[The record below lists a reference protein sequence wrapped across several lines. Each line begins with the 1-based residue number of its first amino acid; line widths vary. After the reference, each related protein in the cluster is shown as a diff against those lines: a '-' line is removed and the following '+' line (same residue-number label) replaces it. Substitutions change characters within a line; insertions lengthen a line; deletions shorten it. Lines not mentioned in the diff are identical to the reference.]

1 MHGLN
6 PPQAAAVLHI
16 EGPLLVLAGAGS
28 GKTRVIVEKIAHLI
42 GCGRY
47 PARRIAAITF
57 TNKSA
62 KEMRERVAKRLREQD
77 ADEVTICTFHA
88 LGLKFLQIEHAAV
101 GLKRGFSIFDADD
114 AAAQIKDLMYG
125 AKPDDIEDMKN
136 LVSRAK
142 NAGLSPEQAMAAARS
157 NREKEAASVYERYQ
171 LRLTAFNA
179 VDFDDLIR
187 LPVQILEENP
197 EIALAWRERIG
208 YLLVDECQDTNDAQ
222 YRLLKQLAGEKGNF
236 TCVGDDDQSIYAWR
250 GANPENLQQMGRDY
264 PALEIIKLEQNYR
277 CSNRVLRAAN
287 ALIANNPHEHLK
299 KLWSD
304 QADGERIRVWECRN
318 SEHEAEKV
326 AAEIAFVAQSR
337 NVPWSDFCILF
348 RGNFQSRPLEKAMQ
362 LLRIPYHLTG
372 GTMFLER
379 QEVKDT
385 LAWLRL
391 LVNPDD
397 DTAFMRGA
405 VAQARCRCRH
415 AGQAGRTGA
424 GKGHADGAGRRGDR
438 RPAAAAAARGQ
449 QPGALHRHPARPACA
464 DRQVSSGDM
473 IRKVAKESGL
483 LSELRQQ
490 AKEEASYQR
499 RANNIEEL
507 AQWFEGG
514 PRGATAADL
523 AGQLALLSRSDK
535 DEGGNQVRM
544 MTMHASKGLEF
555 PYVFIVGCEDGV
567 LPHQVS
573 LDEGNLQE
581 ERRLLYVGITR
592 AKIQLWMSYSKL
604 TRKFGEHVRLK
615 PSRFFEEIPAEEI
628 QRDGADP
635 VADAAR
641 KKERASGVGGDR
653 GVVRLIGERRSP
665 RWRRSQCIV
674 VGRAG
679 GLAGTRR
686 KPIHG
691 GSAAASMPRTV
702 PPSPPARPLTGSV
715 RASHGKEKENQKQQ
729 PGLRQNRG
737 FGWRS
742 ACASDRKRTPAPAC
756 IEPDRD
762 AAPMLAL
769 LNDPGFCAS
778 SATATCAARNR
789 RVSTSRCACCT
800 AMLNGFACMPSS
812 ACPMARLAGQ
822 CRAGAA

>member
-42 GCGRY
+42 SCGRY

-114 AAAQIKDLMYG
+114 AAAQIKDLMHG

-264 PALEIIKLEQNYR
+264 PTLEIIKLEQNYR

-397 DTAFMRGA
+397 DTAFMRA
-405 VAQARCRCRH
+405 VQAPKRDV
-415 AGQAGRTGA
+415 GA
-424 GKGHADGAGRRGDR
+424 GTL
-438 RPAAAAAARGQ
+438 ARLAELAQ
-449 QPGALHRHPARPACA
+449 EKDMPMAQVAETIGALQQLPPRAANSLARFTDILRDLRAQT
-464 DRQVSSGDM
+464 RQISSGDM

-507 AQWFEGG
+507 AQWFESG

-544 MTMHASKGLEF
+544 MTLHASKGLEF

-615 PSRFFEEIPAEEI
+615 PSRFFDEIPAEEI

-641 KKERASGVGGDR
+641 KKERAT
-653 GVVRLIGERRSP
+653 
-665 RWRRSQCIV
+665 
-674 VGRAG
+674 A
-679 GLAGTRR
+679 GLA
-686 KPIHG
+686 
-691 GSAAASMPRTV
+691 A
-702 PPSPPARPLTGSV
+702 
-715 RASHGKEKENQKQQ
+715 
-729 PGLRQNRG
+729 
-737 FGWRS
+737 
-742 ACASDRKRTPAPAC
+742 
-756 IEPDRD
+756 IE
-762 AAPMLAL
+762 AL
-769 LNDPGFCAS
+769 FD
-778 SATATCAARNR
+778 
-789 RVSTSRCACCT
+789 
-800 AMLNGFACMPSS
+800 
-812 ACPMARLAGQ
+812 
-822 CRAGAA
+822 

>member
-42 GCGRY
+42 GSGRY

-101 GLKRGFSIFDADD
+101 GLKRGFSVFDADD

-222 YRLLKQLAGEKGNF
+222 YRLLKQLAGDKGNF

-264 PALEIIKLEQNYR
+264 PTLEIIKLEQNYR

-397 DTAFMRGA
+397 DTAFMRAVQSPKRDVGA
-405 VAQARCRCRH
+405 GTLARLAELAQEKDMPMAQA
-415 AGQAGRTGA
+415 AEAI
-424 GKGHADGAGRRGDR
+424 
-438 RPAAAAAARGQ
+438 
-449 QPGALHRHPARPACA
+449 GALQQLPPRAANSLARFT
-464 DRQVSSGDM
+464 DILRDLRSQMRQVTSGDM

-615 PSRFFEEIPAEEI
+615 PSRFFDEIPAEEI

-641 KKERASGVGGDR
+641 KKERAS
-653 GVVRLIGERRSP
+653 
-665 RWRRSQCIV
+665 
-674 VGRAG
+674 A
-679 GLAGTRR
+679 GLA
-686 KPIHG
+686 
-691 GSAAASMPRTV
+691 A
-702 PPSPPARPLTGSV
+702 
-715 RASHGKEKENQKQQ
+715 
-729 PGLRQNRG
+729 
-737 FGWRS
+737 
-742 ACASDRKRTPAPAC
+742 
-756 IEPDRD
+756 IE
-762 AAPMLAL
+762 AL
-769 LNDPGFCAS
+769 FD
-778 SATATCAARNR
+778 
-789 RVSTSRCACCT
+789 
-800 AMLNGFACMPSS
+800 
-812 ACPMARLAGQ
+812 
-822 CRAGAA
+822 

>member
-42 GCGRY
+42 GSGRY

-264 PALEIIKLEQNYR
+264 PTLEIIKLEQNYR

-397 DTAFMRGA
+397 DTAFMRAVQSPKRDVGA
-405 VAQARCRCRH
+405 GTLARLAELAQEKDIPMAQA
-415 AGQAGRTGA
+415 AESI
-424 GKGHADGAGRRGDR
+424 
-438 RPAAAAAARGQ
+438 
-449 QPGALHRHPARPACA
+449 GALQQLPPRAANSLARFTDILRDLRAQM
-464 DRQVSSGDM
+464 RQVSSGDM

-641 KKERASGVGGDR
+641 KKERAT
-653 GVVRLIGERRSP
+653 
-665 RWRRSQCIV
+665 
-674 VGRAG
+674 A
-679 GLAGTRR
+679 GLA
-686 KPIHG
+686 
-691 GSAAASMPRTV
+691 A
-702 PPSPPARPLTGSV
+702 
-715 RASHGKEKENQKQQ
+715 
-729 PGLRQNRG
+729 
-737 FGWRS
+737 
-742 ACASDRKRTPAPAC
+742 
-756 IEPDRD
+756 IE
-762 AAPMLAL
+762 AL
-769 LNDPGFCAS
+769 FD
-778 SATATCAARNR
+778 
-789 RVSTSRCACCT
+789 
-800 AMLNGFACMPSS
+800 
-812 ACPMARLAGQ
+812 
-822 CRAGAA
+822 